1 MIEFAS
7 RKIVAIAEAMIEMAP
22 DGANMFRFGYAG
34 GTSNDRRWGRK
45 EIIVKNGTKPDI
57 FTSGNESG
65 EMVTPEVARIRD
77 TTGQAM
83 LSTKVFWRLV
93 LAGWLYAKQ

>member
-34 GTSNDRRWGRK
+34 GTSNDRR
-45 EIIVKNGTKPDI
+45 
-57 FTSGNESG
+57 
-65 EMVTPEVARIRD
+65 
-77 TTGQAM
+77 
-83 LSTKVFWRLV
+83 
-93 LAGWLYAKQ
+93 